1 MHYVSDTPYTK
12 GKNLGAGALSYFGM
26 DSTYAVSLTIL
37 KRVIALEKQRI
48 ESM

>member
-26 DSTYAVSLTIL
+26 DSTYAVSLSIL
-37 KRVIALEKQRI
+37 KRILFLEKQRLNG
-48 ESM
+48 